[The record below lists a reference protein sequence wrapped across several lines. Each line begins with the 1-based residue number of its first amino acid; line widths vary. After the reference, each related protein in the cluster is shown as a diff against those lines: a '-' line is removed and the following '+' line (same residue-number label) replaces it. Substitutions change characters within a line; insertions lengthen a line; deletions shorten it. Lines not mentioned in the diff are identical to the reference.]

1 MVCPRQMR
9 IASTTLGWA
18 IAEMTAALPPHF
30 LHRRTSSRKTRII
43 SSDPVSLL
51 SRRLTGSPEVTSK
64 IGTVATEGPGQ
75 PALQGGG
82 FVPAQLW
89 ALLEPAH
96 GARSRTTTLRH
107 LAPGAR
113 TP

>member
-1 MVCPRQMR
+1 M
-9 IASTTLGWA
+9 ASTTLGWA
-18 IAEMTAALPPHF
+18 IAEMTAAFPPHF

-43 SSDPVSLL
+43 SSDQVNLL
-51 SRRLTGSPEVTSK
+51 SSRLTGSPEATSR
-64 IGTVATEGPGQ
+64 IGTVATEESGQ
-75 PALQGGG
+75 PALLGGG
-82 FVPAQLW
+82 FVPAQLS

-96 GARSRTTTLRH
+96 GARSRTTAFRH